1 MFATVGVLAS
11 AAAPVLA
18 PASAPLVTAASDSPP
33 ALTPLP
39 LTAAVWG
46 ISILL
51 IVVMYVVDFIRTAR
65 NPHAV
70 GMREA
75 SIAIGVFVSFA
86 VVFGLIF
93 YAWASAQPEL
103 THGEAVEHTVAYY
116 AGYITELSLSVDN
129 VFVFLVIM
137 SSFAVPP
144 IHQMKV
150 LQLGVIGAL
159 ILRFIFI
166 LVAGAAL
173 AAFSWLFYFF
183 GAFLI
188 WTAIKL
194 VTSHGVEADPTEN
207 KILKFVE
214 RLVPTTTEYHG
225 SAFVVVLKGV
235 RTVTPL
241 FIVMCAIFMTDIMF
255 ALDSIPAIFGLT
267 YEPYIVFMANAF
279 ALMGLR
285 QLYFVL
291 DGMRDRLVYLTQG
304 LALVLGFI
312 GVKLVITALYSGE
325 WIDFHISTYASL
337 AFIVV
342 VLAITVIASLIKGPK
357 KPTPTESELAGHHRK
372 EGAGLEDIVHEQEK
386 RHHPGE
392 GH

>member
-1 MFATVGVLAS
+1 MFATVGALVPG
-11 AAAPVLA
+11 AAPL
-18 PASAPLVTAASDSPP
+18 LTAASEPQDD
-33 ALTPLP
+33 LTPLP
-39 LTAAVWG
+39 LGPSAWAV
-46 ISILL
+46 SILL
-51 IVVMYVVDFIRTAR
+51 VVVIYAIDFIRTAR

-75 SIAIGVFVSFA
+75 SISIGVFVSLA
-86 VVFGLIF
+86 LLFGLVL
-93 YAWASAQPEL
+93 YGWANAQPEL

-137 SSFAVPP
+137 SSFAVPAV
-144 IHQMKV
+144 HQMKV

-188 WTAIKL
+188 WTAVKL

-225 SAFVVVLKGV
+225 SNFIVRLNGI

-267 YEPYIVFMANAF
+267 EEPYIVFMANAF

-312 GVKLVITALYSGE
+312 GVKLVITALYSGG

-337 AFIVV
+337 AFIIV
-342 VLAITVIASLIKGPK
+342 VLTITVVASLIKGPK
-357 KPTPTESELAGHHRK
+357 TPTATESDLAGHHRP
-372 EGAGLEDIVHEQEK
+372 EGSALEDIAHEQQK
-386 RHHPGE
+386 RHPADG

>member
-1 MFATVGVLAS
+1 MLATVGVLMPGAAPLL
-11 AAAPVLA
+11 AAASEPVDDLE
-18 PASAPLVTAASDSPP
+18 
-33 ALTPLP
+33 PLP
-39 LTAAVWG
+39 LGTTAWAV
-46 ISILL
+46 SILL
-51 IVVMYVVDFIRTAR
+51 VIIIYAIDFIRTAR

-75 SIAIGVFVSFA
+75 SISIGIFVSIA
-86 VVFGLIF
+86 MAFGLLF
-93 YAWASAQPEL
+93 YAWANAQPEL
-103 THGEAVEHTVAYY
+103 SHEDALEHTLAYY

-137 SSFAVPP
+137 SSFAVPAV
-144 IHQMKV
+144 HQMKV

-188 WTAIKL
+188 WTAVKL

-225 SAFVVVLKGV
+225 SSFVVRLNGI

-267 YEPYIVFMANAF
+267 SEAYIVFMANAF

-304 LALVLGFI
+304 LAIVLGFI
-312 GVKLVITALYSGE
+312 GVKLLITALYSGG
-325 WIDFHISTYASL
+325 WIEFHISTYASL
-337 AFIVV
+337 AVIVS
-342 VLAITVIASLIKGPK
+342 VLTITVIASLIKGPK
-357 KPTPTESELAGHHRK
+357 APTPTESDLAGHHRP
-372 EGAGLEDIVHEQEK
+372 EGSGLTDIAGEQEK
-386 RHHPGE
+386 RDPAS
-392 GH
+392 

>member
-1 MFATVGVLAS
+1 MIATAVLVPS
-11 AAAPVLA
+11 AAQLLA
-18 PASAPLVTAASDSPP
+18 AASEPASDLA
-33 ALTPLP
+33 PLP
-39 LTAAVWG
+39 LGPAVWAG
-46 ISILL
+46 SILL
-51 IVVMYVVDFIRTAR
+51 IIVIYAVDFIRTAR

-70 GMREA
+70 GMKEA
-75 SIAIGVFVSFA
+75 SIAIGVFVSLA
-86 VVFGLIF
+86 LLFGLVL
-93 YAWASAQPEL
+93 YAWANAQPEL
-103 THGEAVEHTVAYY
+103 SHQDAIEHTVAYY

-137 SSFAVPP
+137 SSFAVPA

-150 LQLGVIGAL
+150 QQLGVIGAL

-188 WTAIKL
+188 WTAVKL

-207 KILKFVE
+207 KILKYVE
-214 RLVPTTTEYHG
+214 RVVPTTTEYHG
-225 SAFVVVLKGV
+225 SAFVVRLAGV

-267 YEPYIVFMANAF
+267 EEAYIVFMANAF

-312 GVKLVITALYSGE
+312 GVKLLITALYSGG

-337 AFIVV
+337 AFIVT
-342 VLAITVIASLIKGPK
+342 VLTITVVASLIKGPK
-357 KPTPTESELAGHHRK
+357 TPTPAESDLAGHHRP
-372 EGAGLEDIVHEQEK
+372 AGSGLDDIVHEQE
-386 RHHPGE
+386 RRDPAAE
-392 GH
+392 ER